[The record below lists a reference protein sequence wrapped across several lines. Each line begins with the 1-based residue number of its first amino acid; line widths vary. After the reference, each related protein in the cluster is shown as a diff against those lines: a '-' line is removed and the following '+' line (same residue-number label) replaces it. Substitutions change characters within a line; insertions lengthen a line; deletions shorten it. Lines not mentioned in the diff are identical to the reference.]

1 MSIIELMD
9 KFEIRIY
16 TGDVASGECE
26 VYDGERSSEEVVK
39 RLKKERK
46 GGKRWARAVAVMDG
60 LGMDVETGEKIEL
73 VECNG
78 DELKNAFTLVA
89 RHRGK
94 ASKGKPK
101 TKRVYQL

>member
-1 MSIIELMD
+1 MSIIELVD
-9 KFEIRIY
+9 KLEIRIY

-26 VYDGERSSEEVVK
+26 LYDGALTDQALSK

-46 GGKRWARAVAVMDG
+46 GGKRWARAVAVLDG
-60 LGMDVETGEKIEL
+60 KGVDVETGEKIEI
-73 VECNG
+73 VECTG
-78 DELKNAFTLVA
+78 DDLKHAYSLVA
-89 RHRGK
+89 SHRGK